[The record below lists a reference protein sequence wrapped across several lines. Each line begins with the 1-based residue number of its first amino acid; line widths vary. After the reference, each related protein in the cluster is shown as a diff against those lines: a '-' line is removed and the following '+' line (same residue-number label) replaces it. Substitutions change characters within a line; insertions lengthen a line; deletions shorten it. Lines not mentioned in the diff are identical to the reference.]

1 MISCTN
7 DFLAINLAGPPLILW
22 AESTTKPFPPKE
34 SGVVQQRTFY
44 KKSVVGKILVKF
56 VKSPLLDHPW
66 FFERKRFS
74 CRFRP
79 KNQGWSSKISRQK
92 LICTWNHLQTW
103 KLNFAGP
110 PLILYGGN
118 FSLSIP
124 LKELGVVQQNSV
136 FGFVSDFVYKWFFGD
151 KSCWTTPDSLGGI
164 DK

>member
-7 DFLAINLAGPPLILW
+7 QFLARNLAGPPLILW

-56 VKSPLLDHPW
+56 VKSPLMGHPW

-74 CRFRP
+74 FRFHP
-79 KNQGWSSKISRQK
+79 KNQGWPSNISRQK
-92 LICTWNHLQTW
+92 LICTRNRLQTW

-124 LKELGVVQQNSV
+124 PKELGVVQQNSV
-136 FGFVSDFVYKWFFGD
+136 SRFVSDFVYKWISGA
-151 KSCWTTPDSLGGI
+151 KSCWPTPDSLGGI
-164 DK
+164 DN

>member
-7 DFLAINLAGPPLILW
+7 EFLAWNLAGPPLILW

-44 KKSVVGKILVKF
+44 KKSVVGMILVKF

-79 KNQGWSSKISRQK
+79 KNQGWPSKISRQK
-92 LICTWNHLQTW
+92 PICTRNHLQTR

-110 PLILYGGN
+110 PLILWAGLTERN
-118 FSLSIP
+118 FP
-124 LKELGVVQQNSV
+124 HKELGAVQQNSV
-136 FGFVSDFVYKWFFGD
+136 FRFVSDFVYKWVSGV

-164 DK
+164 DS